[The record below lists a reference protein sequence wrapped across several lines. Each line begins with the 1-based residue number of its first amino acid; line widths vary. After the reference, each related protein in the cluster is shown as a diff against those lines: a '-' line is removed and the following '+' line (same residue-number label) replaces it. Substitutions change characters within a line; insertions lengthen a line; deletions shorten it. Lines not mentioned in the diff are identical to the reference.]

1 MIELVVLVL
10 VFFVSV
16 CAVASLRVREL
27 VGAVFLLS
35 AYSFFLTLL
44 WSMMAA
50 PDVAFTEAMAGAGAA
65 TIFFLITLV
74 STDHY
79 AAEQT
84 VGRQHI
90 VGLGLVLLLG
100 ALFIWGSADLP
111 AFADASSTPNSYL
124 SPRYIQTSMEDTRT
138 PNIVTAILADYRAF
152 DTLIET
158 TVIFT
163 AGIACMFILR
173 R

>member
-16 CAVASLRVREL
+16 CAVASLLVREL

-44 WSMMAA
+44 WAMMAA
-50 PDVAFTEAMAGAGAA
+50 PDVAFTEAMAGAGAS
-65 TIFFLITLV
+65 TIFLLITLV

-79 AAEQT
+79 AAKQT
-84 VGRQHI
+84 AGRQHI
-90 VGLGLVLLLG
+90 MGLGLVLLLG
-100 ALFIWGSADLP
+100 VLLIWGSADLP
-111 AFADASSTPNSYL
+111 AFADPSSTPNSYL